1 MMVPSRSSFRRARS
15 KIKLLHERPDLTQDE
30 WRWGFSNKT
39 RDQKV
44 TNGAMQ
50 SIAGVLFCVERVRGV
65 NFY

>member
-1 MMVPSRSSFRRARS
+1 M
-15 KIKLLHERPDLTQDE
+15 KLLHERPDLTQDE
-30 WRWGFSNKT
+30 WRWGFSNET

-65 NFY
+65 NF